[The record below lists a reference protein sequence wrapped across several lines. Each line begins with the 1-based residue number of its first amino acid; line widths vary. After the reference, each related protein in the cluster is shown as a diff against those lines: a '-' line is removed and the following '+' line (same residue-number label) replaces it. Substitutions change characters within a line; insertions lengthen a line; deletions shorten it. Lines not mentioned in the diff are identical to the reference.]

1 MSAEARDALLDLTQ
15 NPTDPIQEGAHRA
28 SARPYSVACI
38 AARIKEGELQKL
50 FAAGE
55 DTQVM
60 LPPEKQF
67 KNLSPRRPDR
77 AVGFDARHWTAL
89 QENDRVHPSGEQGR
103 LFLLVL

>member
-55 DTQVM
+55 EYRLSLLSCFAVAVIIFIFVFFFI
-60 LPPEKQF
+60 F
-67 KNLSPRRPDR
+67 KP
-77 AVGFDARHWTAL
+77 L
-89 QENDRVHPSGEQGR
+89 QHTGHASA
-103 LFLLVL
+103 